1 MIHIQRPLPFIL
13 ASTNIGT
20 MIVNYLDKC
29 ETPNGTYGVGY
40 QFLQT
45 GSFDFYEVESVVAF
59 TAYYKLFED
68 YTNELTPLNVDD
80 GSNQYIPVVKATL
93 NHLNNQVNISIIGM
107 NQNNPVYTRPAD
119 RYYADKLLDDRK
131 ILNEINGVIRSDANK
146 YWGIR

>member
-68 YTNELTPLNVDD
+68 YTCQNLNIRLE
-80 GSNQYIPVVKATL
+80 YKA
-93 NHLNNQVNISIIGM
+93 HCF
-107 NQNNPVYTRPAD
+107 R
-119 RYYADKLLDDRK
+119 
-131 ILNEINGVIRSDANK
+131 
-146 YWGIR
+146 